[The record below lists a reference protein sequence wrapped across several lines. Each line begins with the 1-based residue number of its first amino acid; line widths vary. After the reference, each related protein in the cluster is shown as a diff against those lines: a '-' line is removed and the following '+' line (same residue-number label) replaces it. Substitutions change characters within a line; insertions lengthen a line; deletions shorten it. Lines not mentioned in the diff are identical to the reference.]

1 MYTYKKTPV
10 LRVTI
15 VLLSVFCGTTAYAQ
29 GTLFV
34 QNDRVGIGEET
45 PDAPLEIVAT
55 AATIGAGNAAGLFR
69 KDGDLAFQLDN
80 TNVTGFWNFANAA
93 SENEFRISRS
103 GTGGVEMTVTSAGN
117 MIIRGT
123 ITTAGS
129 CSVGCD
135 RVFSDD
141 YGLESITEHAQ
152 QMWTNSYLPAV
163 GPTLEDQP
171 FNLTEKTGGMLNE
184 LEKAHIYIEQLH
196 RRLEAKEQ
204 TISDVLTRLEKL
216 EAENAR

>member
-1 MYTYKKTPV
+1 MYTYKQTSV

-15 VLLSVFCGTTAYAQ
+15 VLLSVLCGTTAYAQ

-34 QNDRVGIGEET
+34 ENDRVGIGDAT
-45 PDAPLEIVAT
+45 PEAPLEIVAT
-55 AATIGAGNAAGLFR
+55 AATAGTGNAVGLFR
-69 KDGDLAFQLDN
+69 KAGALAFQLDD
-80 TNVTGFWNFANAA
+80 TTVAGFWNFAVAA
-93 SENEFRISRS
+93 SEDEFRISRS
-103 GTGGVEMTVTSAGN
+103 GTGAREMTLTGAGN
-117 MIIRGT
+117 MTIRGT

-129 CSVGCD
+129 CSGGCD

-141 YGLESITEHAQ
+141 YGLESIAEHAQ
-152 QMWTNSYLPAV
+152 QMWANSYLPAV
-163 GPTLEDQP
+163 GPTAEDQP

-196 RRLEAKEQ
+196 KRLDAKER
-204 TISDVLTRLEKL
+204 TISDVLVRLEKL

>member
-1 MYTYKKTPV
+1 MKNYKQTSV
-10 LRVTI
+10 SRVTL
-15 VLLSVFCGTTAYAQ
+15 VLLSVFWGTTAYAQ

-34 QNDRVGIGEET
+34 ANDRVGIGDDT
-45 PDAPLEIVAT
+45 PEAPLEIVAT
-55 AATIGAGNAAGLFR
+55 ALTAGLGNSVGLYR
-69 KDGDLAFQLDN
+69 KDGDLAIQLDN
-80 TNVTGFWNFANAA
+80 TTVTGFWNFSNAA
-93 SENEFRISRS
+93 AESEFRISRS
-103 GTGGVEMTVTSAGN
+103 GTGGAEMTVTSAGN

-141 YGLESITEHAQ
+141 YGLESITEHAD
-152 QMWTNSYLPAV
+152 QMWSNSYLPAV

-196 RRLEAKEQ
+196 KRLDAKER

-216 EAENAR
+216 EAETAR